1 MLFLLNQNQ
10 KQLRR
15 NGNNLV
21 VSISNNLSR
30 RENSNSMRPF
40 IYRKIKI
47 KIALEM
53 DSSIQKVNFKELDAK
68 YILVEHLSD
77 KFMKVNF

>member
-30 RENSNSMRPF
+30 RANSNSMRPF